1 MAKLTEFVTP
11 TGQRGNLLH
20 PMTLVPMVIGG
31 VVFIAV
37 LGAAGKLFGM
47 LRGVAPAPIR
57 PWLSNVGPF
66 VRDNDNAKPAAPSA
80 PALRIYN

>member
-11 TGQRGNLLH
+11 TGQRGNLMQ
-20 PMTLVPMVIGG
+20 PMSLVPMILGG
-31 VVFIAV
+31 VVFLAI

-47 LRGVAPAPIR
+47 VKGAAPSVVR
-57 PWLSNVGPF
+57 PWLGNGGPF